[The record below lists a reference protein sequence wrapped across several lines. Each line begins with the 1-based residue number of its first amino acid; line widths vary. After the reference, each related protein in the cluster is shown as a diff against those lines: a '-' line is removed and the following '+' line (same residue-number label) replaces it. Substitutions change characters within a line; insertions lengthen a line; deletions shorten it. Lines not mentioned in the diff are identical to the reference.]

1 LKRAAES
8 VGVPFEGLWLDVP
21 QEVAARRLRARV
33 RDASDA
39 TVDVLVAQMMRSTGA
54 IPWPRIDASRPV
66 EEVEDAARDI
76 VNLPKRPDAR
86 TRSHSGMLNRRSGEP
101 VI

>member
-1 LKRAAES
+1 
-8 VGVPFEGLWLDVP
+8 
-21 QEVAARRLRARV
+21 
-33 RDASDA
+33 
-39 TVDVLVAQMMRSTGA
+39 
-54 IPWPRIDASRPV
+54 V